1 MSPSGFRF
9 FVCADVF
16 SFHIVTPQKF
26 EIALRQAKAFA
37 DAHPKQVPL
46 TTLNAER
53 STLNG
58 QVGEACRFGF
68 FSRGRASAPV
78 PPRAGSRKSGG

>member
-46 TTLNAER
+46 ITLNAER
-53 STLNG
+53 STIKLARLA
-58 QVGEACRFGF
+58 VSVS
-68 FSRGRASAPV
+68 SRVVGRAILRRRV
-78 PPRAGSRKSGG
+78 QDQGKVGDE